1 MSYKARIKFDNREW
15 LVVDNIEYEG
25 VRYFYIIEDIS
36 DELNNLEQLEDYEGN
51 LSIEYIYKLDNGN
64 YKNVTDQELI
74 TKLSSIIAIKSMNS
88 KED

>member
-25 VRYFYIIEDIS
+25 IRYFYIIEDIS
-36 DELNNLEQLEDYEGN
+36 DELNDLDNIEEYAGKI
-51 LSIEYIYKLDNGN
+51 SIEFIYKLDNGN
-64 YKNVTDQELI
+64 YANVMDQELI
-74 TKLSSIIAIKSMNS
+74 TKLSSLVAIRAMNS